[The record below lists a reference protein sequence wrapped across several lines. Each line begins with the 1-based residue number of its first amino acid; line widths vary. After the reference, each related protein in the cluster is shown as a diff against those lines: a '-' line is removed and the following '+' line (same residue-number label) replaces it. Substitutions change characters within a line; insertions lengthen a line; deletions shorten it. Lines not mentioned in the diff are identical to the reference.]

1 MLLMT
6 FWYTVLVT
14 WPCKP
19 SERYRV
25 RGSPKGTRDLQ
36 KKKPTYGG
44 LSYKWVII
52 PLTIDIC

>member
-36 KKKPTYGG
+36 KKNQRMVVSVING
-44 LSYKWVII
+44 L
-52 PLTIDIC
+52 